1 MTPVKIISIEPRRIT
16 LRYVDR
22 GAYELS
28 HYHDMTQR
36 TVYVVRTDNGLVG
49 LGESETTEPQ
59 EVIDRYL
66 GTNPFQWMG
75 DETSLGLGTA
85 MYDLM
90 GKATGV
96 PVYQLFGQKHRSW
109 VAMAAWTVST
119 HPERM
124 AAAVADYAEQGYT
137 WMKFHLSPFENVIE
151 QTEAMQRVAPE
162 GFRLHYDFTMHG
174 TDDHMASLL
183 DRLSEYPIAGCFE
196 DPLPGEDLD
205 GYIELRQRAKRP
217 IVLHHF
223 PTAATY
229 EVMRRPA
236 DAYMLGHARIGHAQ
250 RRAGLFAAAGAPFML
265 QNSGSD
271 ITRAMTTHM
280 MAAFPTA
287 SFHSVSATEIL
298 QDRFVTEP
306 LNPVNGFI
314 KVSEAPGL
322 GVELDEEKMAE
333 LESQDRT
340 IHPRFLIESRY
351 VNGAHLRTRKDPD
364 NPHFMVRPD
373 WSREL
378 PPPSFAAPLTTS
390 YWDDDETPEF
400 AAAYAEIE
408 SKGSRLIQTEPAGAD
423 HGQVLST
430 QVICSQPGR
439 YIGWPTILRRA
450 SDELIIAFSGDRE
463 SHVCP
468 YGKMQLI
475 RSSDNGQ
482 SWSKERTIRNGP
494 LDDRD
499 AGLIETS
506 KGTLV
511 ASWFTSIGF
520 TTDDDFAE
528 HAATVSAETCEVE
541 LGHWV
546 HRSTD
551 GGLTWGDK
559 IAVHSSAPHGPIEL
573 ADGRLLFVGNATID
587 GGPAVVAEESSDDG
601 QTWSVIGRFETE
613 GGVKASLCEPHLVEC
628 PSGRI
633 VAMFRTQ
640 YPRIARRLL
649 FQSESDDGG
658 RTWTPARPTSICGYP
673 PHLKRLADDRLLLTY
688 GKRILPQGEFARVSR
703 DEGRTWGAEL
713 LLSPDHSMDLGYP
726 ASTQLADGT
735 IYTVFYGIH
744 RPGEKTSLQGIH
756 WRLR

>member
-1 MTPVKIISIEPRRIT
+1 MKITSIEPRRVT
-16 LRYVDR
+16 LRYVTR

-36 TVYVVRTDNGLVG
+36 TVYVVRTDTGLVG
-49 LGESETTEPQ
+49 LGESERTESQ
-59 EVIDRYL
+59 EVMDRYL
-66 GTNPFQWMG
+66 GTNPFQWLG

-90 GKATGV
+90 GKAAGV

-109 VAMAAWTVST
+109 VPVAAWTVST

-137 WMKFHLSPFENVIE
+137 WMKFHLSPFENVID

-174 TDDHMASLL
+174 TDDHMPSLL
-183 DRLSEYPIAGCFE
+183 DRLAEYPIAGCFE

-205 GYIELRQRAKRP
+205 GYIELKVRAKRP

-236 DAYMLGHARIGHAQ
+236 DAYMLGHMRIGDAQ

-280 MAAFPTA
+280 MAAFPTG
-287 SFHSVSATEIL
+287 SFHTVTATEIL
-298 QDRFVTEP
+298 RDRFVTEP
-306 LNPVNGFI
+306 LNPVNGFLR
-314 KVSEAPGL
+314 VSEAPGL

-333 LESQDRT
+333 FEQEETS
-340 IHPRFLIESRY
+340 PSARFLLETRY
-351 VNGAHLRTRKDPD
+351 ANGAHLRTRKDPN

-378 PPPSFAAPLTTS
+378 PPPSFAAPLSTR
-390 YWDDDETPEF
+390 YWDDDETDAFSE
-400 AAAYAEIE
+400 AYTEVAKE
-408 SKGSRLIQTEPAGAD
+408 GSRLTFAEPDGGDRA
-423 HGQVLST
+423 QVLST
-430 QVICSQPGR
+430 HVICRQPGR
-439 YIGWPTILRRA
+439 YIGWPTIVRRA
-450 SDELIIAFSGDRE
+450 NDELVVAFSGDRD

-468 YGKMQLI
+468 FGKMQLV
-475 RSSDNGQ
+475 RSQDGGK
-482 SWSKERTIRNGP
+482 SWSKERTILNGP

-499 AGLIETS
+499 SGLIETT
-506 KGTLV
+506 KGTLL
-511 ASWFTSIGF
+511 ASWFTSILF
-520 TTDDDFAE
+520 TTDDDYTE
-528 HAATVSAETCEVE
+528 HAATVSDQTREKES
-541 LGHWV
+541 GHWV

-551 GGLTWGDK
+551 GGDTWGEK
-559 IAVHSSAPHGPIEL
+559 IAVCSSAPHGPIQL
-573 ADGRLLFVGNATID
+573 ADGRLLYVGNGTLD
-587 GGPAVVAEESSDDG
+587 GEPVVVAEESADDG
-601 QTWSVIGRFETE
+601 QTWSVISRILVDETIE
-613 GGVKASLCEPHLVEC
+613 SGIGEPHLVEC
-628 PSGRI
+628 ASGRL
-633 VAMFRTQ
+633 VAMFRTRW
-640 YPRIARRLL
+640 PSIERRLL
-649 FQSESDDGG
+649 FQSESEDGG
-658 RTWTPARPTSICGYP
+658 HTWTPARPTTIFGYP

-688 GKRILPQGEFARVSR
+688 GKRIVPQGEFARVSR
-703 DEGRTWGAEL
+703 DEGRTWGEEL
-713 LLSPDHSMDLGYP
+713 LLSPDYSLDLGYP

-735 IYTVFYGIH
+735 IYTVFYGIL
-744 RPGEKTSLQGIH
+744 PGDEKTSLQGIN

>member
-1 MTPVKIISIEPRRIT
+1 MKITSIEPREIG

-28 HYHDMTQR
+28 HYHDMTRR
-36 TVYVVRTDNGLVG
+36 TIYVVRTDNGLVG
-49 LGESETTEPQ
+49 LGESESTESQ
-59 EVIDRYL
+59 ETIERYL
-66 GTNPFQWMG
+66 GTNPFTWMG

-90 GKATGV
+90 GKAAGV

-109 VAMAAWTVST
+109 VPVAAWTVST

-124 AAAVADYAEQGYT
+124 AAAVADYADQGYT
-137 WMKFHLSPFENVIE
+137 WMKFHLSPFENVID

-205 GYIELRQRAKRP
+205 GYIELKRRARRP

-229 EVMRRPA
+229 EVLRRPA
-236 DAYMLGHARIGHAQ
+236 DAYMLGHSRIGDAQ
-250 RRAGLFAAAGAPFML
+250 KRAGLFAAAGAPFML

-287 SFHSVSATEIL
+287 SFHFVSATEIL

-306 LNPVNGFI
+306 LDPVNGFI
-314 KVSEAPGL
+314 RVPEAPGL
-322 GVELDEEKMAE
+322 GVELDEAKVAE
-333 LESQDRT
+333 LEKIEGPSTRQ
-340 IHPRFLIESRY
+340 RFLIDTRY
-351 VNGAHLRTRKDPD
+351 ANGSLLRTRPDPD

-378 PPPSFAAPLTTS
+378 PPSSFAAPLSTR
-390 YWDDDETPEF
+390 YWDDDDSEEF
-400 AAAYAEIE
+400 ATAYGQIE
-408 SKGSRLIQTEPAGAD
+408 SDGAQLTLSDPAGGDRA
-423 HGQVLST
+423 QVLST
-430 QVICSQPGR
+430 HVLCSQPGR
-439 YIGWPTILRRA
+439 YIGWPTIVCRP
-450 SDELIIAFSGDRE
+450 SGELLAVFSGDRE

-468 YGKMQLI
+468 WGKMQLV
-475 RSSDNGQ
+475 RSDDDGH
-482 SWSKERTIRNGP
+482 SWSKERTIRDGP

-499 AGLIETS
+499 AGIVETAQ
-506 KGTLV
+506 GTLV
-511 ASWFTSIGF
+511 ASWFTSVGF
-520 TTDDDFAE
+520 DGDDEYAD
-528 HAATVSAETCEVE
+528 HAARLSQDTRREE

-551 GGLTWGDK
+551 GGQTWGEK
-559 IAVHSSAPHGPIEL
+559 IPVQGSAPHGPIVL
-573 ADGRLLFVGNATID
+573 ANGRLLFVGTTQID
-587 GGPAVVAEESSDDG
+587 GESAVVAEESTDEG
-601 QTWSVIGRFETE
+601 LTWSVIARIEAAGDLANL
-613 GGVKASLCEPHLVEC
+613 GEPHIVEC
-628 PSGRI
+628 ASGRL
-633 VAMFRTQ
+633 VAMFRTR
-640 YPRIARRLL
+640 YPSIERRLL

-658 RTWTPARPTSICGYP
+658 CTWAPARPTSIFGYP
-673 PHLKRLADDRLLLTY
+673 PHLQRLADDRLLVVY
-688 GKRILPQGEFARVSR
+688 GKRIPPCGEFARISR
-703 DEGRTWGAEL
+703 DEGSTWGEEL
-713 LLSPDHSMDLGYP
+713 LLSPSCSNDLGYP
-726 ASTQLADGT
+726 ASTQLADGS
-735 IYTVFYGIH
+735 IYTIFYQIH
-744 RPGEKTSLQGIH
+744 RPGEKTSLQGVR